1 MSATEPTWTLILQRS
16 VFGWIV
22 GGATLLGSVIGISML
37 IMSVVE
43 KNSDSWLVGV
53 AGALYYAFF
62 FGAFAAAHGFLLVS
76 VLGLAVLPFR
86 PIRHKPITLLV
97 CAVGLVAA
105 LQVLIP
111 IYFNKPFIWG

>member
-1 MSATEPTWTLILQRS
+1 M
-16 VFGWIV
+16 
-22 GGATLLGSVIGISML
+22 GSVIGISLL

-43 KNSDSWLVGV
+43 KTSDSWLLGM

-62 FGAFAAAHGFLLVS
+62 IGAFAAAHGFLLVS

-105 LQVLIP
+105 LQVIIP
-111 IYFNKPFIWG
+111 VYLNRPFIWG